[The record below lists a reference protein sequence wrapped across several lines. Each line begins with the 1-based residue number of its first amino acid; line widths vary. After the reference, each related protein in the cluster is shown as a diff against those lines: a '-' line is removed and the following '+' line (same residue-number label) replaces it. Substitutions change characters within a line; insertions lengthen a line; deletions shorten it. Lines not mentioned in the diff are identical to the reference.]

1 MIVGDGP
8 AHRGSLRSPARREN
22 LVEFEVAGDLAAA
35 LGSARAT
42 ACGPRAPARGVGDRS
57 VVTTC
62 SSSPRTTGRL
72 VATDWTRQRSADVSR
87 TVIFDRRSGRV
98 HLVDQKSPSSSWRVA
113 KLRHRPAGW
122 RLRASLP
129 NGQPA
134 RPRRTGTGGRRVGS
148 VIGITIAVRPVL
160 GGPLVIGI
168 GRRLVRR
175 VNIPIEIAAFLPAQR
190 FVPESRAARARASRP
205 AGSGADHLPV
215 CVDHRRGD
223 RRPRRGWAGLA
234 IIGLFPVRVL
244 VLIGLLVVGARR
256 SEPLVDLRFFRSPPF
271 SGANTISLVR
281 VAGLVGFLFLYPED
295 HRHFSPLPVGLEIIP
310 PLLGQAVVA
319 NRPVAVSGV
328 PLDQVGVA
336 GALTASAPVR
346 HLIGIAVAGTIVAG
360 PALASSTP
368 VAPTKSSSEG
378 ADFVRGWRMQQV
390 RTRGARRGLR
400 RPPGRHR

>member
-129 NGQPA
+129 NGQPV
-134 RPRRTGTGGRRVGS
+134 RPRRTGTGGRRVG
-148 VIGITIAVRPVL
+148 VRHRDHHR
-160 GGPLVIGI
+160 GP
-168 GRRLVRR
+168 
-175 VNIPIEIAAFLPAQR
+175 
-190 FVPESRAARARASRP
+190 ARARRP
-205 AGSGADHLPV
+205 AGHRHRTATGAPGQHTDRDRSLPARPEV
-215 CVDHRRGD
+215 
-223 RRPRRGWAGLA
+223 RPRVQGCPSPRKSTRW
-234 IIGLFPVRVL
+234 VRC
-244 VLIGLLVVGARR
+244 
-256 SEPLVDLRFFRSPPF
+256 
-271 SGANTISLVR
+271 
-281 VAGLVGFLFLYPED
+281 
-295 HRHFSPLPVGLEIIP
+295 
-310 PLLGQAVVA
+310 
-319 NRPVAVSGV
+319 
-328 PLDQVGVA
+328 
-336 GALTASAPVR
+336 
-346 HLIGIAVAGTIVAG
+346 
-360 PALASSTP
+360 
-368 VAPTKSSSEG
+368 
-378 ADFVRGWRMQQV
+378 
-390 RTRGARRGLR
+390 
-400 RPPGRHR
+400 